1 MLPDDTS
8 ERKIRVRYNSWTEN
22 KQTRHGKYRVL
33 TTRAAND
40 MVDFQGKLM
49 VNDYPNA
56 VAEKDSFQSQHQSL
70 ELAARVGLERAR
82 THTR

>member
-1 MLPDDTS
+1 
-8 ERKIRVRYNSWTEN
+8 
-22 KQTRHGKYRVL
+22 
-33 TTRAAND
+33 
-40 MVDFQGKLM
+40 MVDLQGKLM

-70 ELAARVGLERAR
+70 ELGARVGLERAR